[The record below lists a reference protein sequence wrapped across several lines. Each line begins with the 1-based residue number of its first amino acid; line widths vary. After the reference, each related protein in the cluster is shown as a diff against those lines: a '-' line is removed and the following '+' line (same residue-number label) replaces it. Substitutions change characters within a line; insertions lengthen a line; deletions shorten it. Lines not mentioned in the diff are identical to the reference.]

1 MAMYESKQGEEDF
14 KISSYY
20 KKDYRS
26 FHTIATIIWVTV
38 GYAVAVG
45 IGVIAF
51 LDELMGNLN
60 MQFLVMLAAFLNIPT
75 WRAIPICLVG
85 NLIPIPFILLL
96 IRPIFAWLRKT
107 RLFRPL
113 VEKLEKKAMS
123 KSDRISRYEFWGLVL
138 FVGIP
143 LPGTGAWTGA
153 LVASLLG
160 IDWKKAFGAIVVG
173 VCMASVIMYILS
185 YVVIGGIFG

>member
-1 MAMYESKQGEEDF
+1 MLNESKVKLMTRMAMYESKQGEEDF

-60 MQFLVMLAAFLNIPT
+60 MQFLVMLAAAVI
-75 WRAIPICLVG
+75 IGYLV
-85 NLIPIPFILLL
+85 
-96 IRPIFAWLRKT
+96 
-107 RLFRPL
+107 L
-113 VEKLEKKAMS
+113 VNFYGIVASHFYGTKHVKSKKACET
-123 KSDRISRYEFWGLVL
+123 IQSR
-138 FVGIP
+138 
-143 LPGTGAWTGA
+143 
-153 LVASLLG
+153 
-160 IDWKKAFGAIVVG
+160 
-173 VCMASVIMYILS
+173 S
-185 YVVIGGIFG
+185 YKTEQNV

>member
-1 MAMYESKQGEEDF
+1 MLNESKVKLMTRMAMYESKQGEEDF

-60 MQFLVMLAAFLNIPT
+60 MQFLVMLAATVI
-75 WRAIPICLVG
+75 IGYLV
-85 NLIPIPFILLL
+85 
-96 IRPIFAWLRKT
+96 IFYGIVASHFYGTKHEKARKRVKQFNHDLT
-107 RLFRPL
+107 RLNRMYER
-113 VEKLEKKAMS
+113 EK
-123 KSDRISRYEFWGLVL
+123 R
-138 FVGIP
+138 
-143 LPGTGAWTGA
+143 
-153 LVASLLG
+153 
-160 IDWKKAFGAIVVG
+160 
-173 VCMASVIMYILS
+173 
-185 YVVIGGIFG
+185 

>member
-51 LDELMGNLN
+51 LDELMENLN
-60 MQFLVMLAAFLNIPT
+60 MQFLVMLAAAVI
-75 WRAIPICLVG
+75 IGYLV
-85 NLIPIPFILLL
+85 LV
-96 IRPIFAWLRKT
+96 IFYGIVASHFYGIKHEKARKRVKQFNHDLT
-107 RLFRPL
+107 RLNRMYER
-113 VEKLEKKAMS
+113 EK
-123 KSDRISRYEFWGLVL
+123 R
-138 FVGIP
+138 
-143 LPGTGAWTGA
+143 
-153 LVASLLG
+153 
-160 IDWKKAFGAIVVG
+160 
-173 VCMASVIMYILS
+173 
-185 YVVIGGIFG
+185 

>member
-1 MAMYESKQGEEDF
+1 MLNESKVKLMTRMAMYESTQGEEDF

-60 MQFLVMLAAFLNIPT
+60 MQFLVMLAAAVI
-75 WRAIPICLVG
+75 IGYLV
-85 NLIPIPFILLL
+85 LV
-96 IRPIFAWLRKT
+96 IFYGIVASHFYGTKHEKARKRVKQFNHDLT
-107 RLFRPL
+107 RLNRMYER
-113 VEKLEKKAMS
+113 EK
-123 KSDRISRYEFWGLVL
+123 R
-138 FVGIP
+138 
-143 LPGTGAWTGA
+143 
-153 LVASLLG
+153 
-160 IDWKKAFGAIVVG
+160 
-173 VCMASVIMYILS
+173 
-185 YVVIGGIFG
+185 

>member
-1 MAMYESKQGEEDF
+1 MLNESKVKLMTRMAMYESKQGEEDF

-60 MQFLVMLAAFLNIPT
+60 MDAYNDMSERILVLVIFYGIVASHFYGTKHEKARKRVKQFNHDL
-75 WRAIPICLVG
+75 
-85 NLIPIPFILLL
+85 
-96 IRPIFAWLRKT
+96 T
-107 RLFRPL
+107 RLNRMYER
-113 VEKLEKKAMS
+113 EK
-123 KSDRISRYEFWGLVL
+123 R
-138 FVGIP
+138 
-143 LPGTGAWTGA
+143 
-153 LVASLLG
+153 
-160 IDWKKAFGAIVVG
+160 
-173 VCMASVIMYILS
+173 
-185 YVVIGGIFG
+185 

>member
-1 MAMYESKQGEEDF
+1 MLNESKVKLMTRMAMYESKQGEEDF

-60 MQFLVMLAAFLNIPT
+60 MQFLVMLAATVLT
-75 WRAIPICLVG
+75 GCS
-85 NLIPIPFILLL
+85 
-96 IRPIFAWLRKT
+96 
-107 RLFRPL
+107 
-113 VEKLEKKAMS
+113 S
-123 KSDRISRYEFWGLVL
+123 KSLDACGNCDNWIS
-138 FVGIP
+138 
-143 LPGTGAWTGA
+143 GTCYFLWNRCFPFLRNQT
-153 LVASLLG
+153 
-160 IDWKKAFGAIVVG
+160 
-173 VCMASVIMYILS
+173 
-185 YVVIGGIFG
+185 